1 MTALPDSS
9 LHHSPHRPRRTLW
22 RRRLRYFYLRFM
34 RMQGSSQELARGL
47 AAGVFSGCFPLF
59 GLQIIIGVAI
69 ATIIRGNRLMAATGT
84 WISNPFTY
92 VPIFAFNYQ
101 LGHWLLG
108 GGPLDQMAD
117 LETLKGWTTMGA
129 HVTAAL
135 LTGSCLVGL
144 VFSILSY
151 FLGLQVFQALRQRR
165 RRQQSKEP

>member
-1 MTALPDSS
+1 MTALPDPS
-9 LHHSPHRPRRTLW
+9 LHHAPQRSRRTLW

-34 RMQGSSQELARGL
+34 RMQGSPEELARGL

-69 ATIIRGNRLMAATGT
+69 ATIIRGNRLMAAAGT

-108 GGPLDQMAD
+108 VGPVDQMAD
-117 LETLKGWTTMGA
+117 LETLKGWTTMGI
-129 HVTAAL
+129 HVTVAL

-144 VFSILSY
+144 IFSILSY
-151 FLGLQVFQALRQRR
+151 VLGLQAIQTLRQRR
-165 RRQQSKEP
+165 RHRRPSEH